1 MRGSDLHCK
10 WLFQCPHLTLW
21 HCVDELFGE
30 KGCFGFSRANV
41 RFIEVWS
48 ASILLLLL
56 LCSAN
61 FPLKSQALPQSRCCS
76 KLVYFVTLCFDV
88 TGVGMRKAMIT
99 GTTITCQSL
108 MATFLGKKCVLI
120 SFFLYI
126 LIKRASLM
134 FAQSGFCSARQS
146 SEKRRVGEN
155 LCRFLWRRCVDLL
168 IHPYCVT
175 SLAVS

>member
-1 MRGSDLHCK
+1 
-10 WLFQCPHLTLW
+10 
-21 HCVDELFGE
+21 
-30 KGCFGFSRANV
+30 
-41 RFIEVWS
+41 
-48 ASILLLLL
+48 
-56 LCSAN
+56 
-61 FPLKSQALPQSRCCS
+61 
-76 KLVYFVTLCFDV
+76 
-88 TGVGMRKAMIT
+88 MRKAMIT

-175 SLAVS
+175 SLAVSQFKNCFVYGFHLLPCSRLDSWNWSERKAEHQEEGIRALIFPTSYWVKSCRLLGTYKNNRFLFF